1 MRHAG
6 RMLGRRVLVRGL
18 VGILLAA
25 PRRAGAQPGSK
36 SRRIGVLRPA
46 PDDARFQ
53 RDFDGF
59 RDALR
64 EGGYV
69 EGTNLAIEYRMRP
82 GPPDA
87 ILGLAAELVQ
97 RPVDVIAAISPVAV
111 AAAAKAT
118 RTIPIVAV
126 DLETD
131 PLASGLVTSLAR
143 PGGNVTGLFLDFPE
157 LAGKWLEM
165 MREAVPSLVR
175 VAVLWDPAT
184 GPAQMKAAEVA
195 ARTLRLQIQ
204 VLPAR
209 AAADLD
215 AAVRAAVKGRAG
227 ALMVLSSPVFNAS
240 RREVATLTAR
250 SRLPSIMAFPG
261 YAEDGGLIGYGP
273 HLRSMFEQA
282 GRHVV
287 RVLKGAPPRE
297 IPVERPSRFSLLI
310 NQTTARALGVTIPPS
325 LLARA
330 DEVIQR

>member
-1 MRHAG
+1 MGHAG
-6 RMLGRRVLVRGL
+6 RMIGRRALLGGL
-18 VGILLAA
+18 VGTLLAA
-25 PRRAGAQPGSK
+25 PRGVGVQPGPK
-36 SRRIGVLRPA
+36 IYRVGVLRPD
-46 PDDARFQ
+46 PDDARFR
-53 RDFDGF
+53 RDFEGF
-59 RDALR
+59 VDALR

-69 EGTNLAIEYRMRP
+69 EGTNLALEYRMRP
-82 GPPDA
+82 GSPEA
-87 ILGLAAELVQ
+87 ILGLAAELVG
-97 RPVDVIAAISPVAV
+97 RPVDVIAAISPAAV
-111 AAAAKAT
+111 DAAAKAT
-118 RTIPIVAV
+118 RTIPIVAM

-157 LAGKWLEM
+157 LAGKWLEL
-165 MREAVPSLVR
+165 MREAVPSLSR

-184 GPAQMKAAEVA
+184 GPAQMKAAETA

-215 AAVRAAVKGRAG
+215 AAVQAAVKERAG
-227 ALMVLSSPVFNAS
+227 ALVT
-240 RREVATLTAR
+240 RRQVATLTGR

-273 HLRSMFEQA
+273 HLRSMFAQA

-287 RVLKGAPPRE
+287 RVLKGTAPRE
-297 IPVERPSRFSLLI
+297 IPVERPTQFALLI
-310 NQTTARALGVTIPPS
+310 NQTTARALGVTIPSS

>member
-1 MRHAG
+1 
-6 RMLGRRVLVRGL
+6 MLGRRALLRGL
-18 VGILLAA
+18 VGVALAA
-25 PRRAGAQPGSK
+25 PRRADAQPAGK
-36 SRRIGVLRPA
+36 TYQVGVLRPA
-46 PDDARFQ
+46 PEDARFQ

-69 EGTNLAIEYRMRP
+69 EGTNLTIEYRMRP
-82 GPPDA
+82 GPPEV
-87 ILGLAAELVQ
+87 ILGLAAELVR

-111 AAAAKAT
+111 MAAAKAT

-131 PLASGLVTSLAR
+131 PLATGLVTSLAR

-157 LAGKWLEM
+157 LAGKWLELV
-165 MREAVPSLVR
+165 REAVPGLVR

-184 GPAQMKAAEVA
+184 GAAQMKAAETA

-209 AAADLD
+209 TAADLD
-215 AAVRAAVKGRAG
+215 AAVQAAVKERAG
-227 ALMVLSSPVFNAS
+227 ALVVLSSPVFNAA
-240 RREVATLTAR
+240 RRHVAALTGR

-273 HLRSMFEQA
+273 HLRSMFGQA

-287 RVLKGAPPRE
+287 RVLKGAAPRE
-297 IPVERPSRFSLLI
+297 IPVERPTQFSLLI
-310 NQTTARALGVTIPPS
+310 NQTTAQALGVTIPSS